1 MEFSYETGSE
11 PFLHPYQA
19 AAVFAGETKV
29 GYVGKL
35 AYDIAAEQ
43 SLRTDL
49 YLAELDL
56 KALYDMEVK
65 APQFEALPE
74 FPEVSRDLALIMDK
88 TVTCEEVE
96 KTIREACKYVRSV
109 KLFDVY
115 EGLPIPPTRKSMAFT
130 VTFRPKEEELKN
142 EDIDRYV
149 EKILRTLGNRCGITL
164 RE

>member
-1 MEFSYETGSE
+1 MYKQTDG
-11 PFLHPYQA
+11 
-19 AAVFAGETKV
+19 
-29 GYVGKL
+29 
-35 AYDIAAEQ
+35 
-43 SLRTDL
+43 RTM
-49 YLAELDL
+49 YYGRS
-56 KALYDMEVK
+56 LYDL
-65 APQFEALPE
+65 AP
-74 FPEVSRDLALIMDK
+74 K
-88 TVTCEEVE
+88 YVE

-149 EKILRTLGNRCGITL
+149 EKILRTLGNRCGITM